1 MAIGLTIAGIAALTA
16 LLAGGNAALNQNYYN
31 NWGGTDQL
39 QKDWIKNYRAEN
51 PDDEFLNSLT
61 DSELLGMLQQYEYKP
76 TFCDSMG
83 AYFDPSKRESEY
95 LVRGDEFIEDLNR
108 LRELEYDRPEQLNR
122 EEIFA
127 KAGADIASDD
137 ARARQSA
144 QQEIQNLQQTYG
156 TARQDILGQQQEQYK
171 GILGQVGSEMD
182 KSRQTALEAGASA
195 GLRLAGNVNVLL
207 SAQNKQRATSL
218 DTANNLTQML
228 LNQQNQAMGVRRDV
242 NQLDATRAQRTTQN
256 QQQQYGAEQ
265 SIYNNEL
272 DNWNDRWNES
282 TRNVDPGLRDAYSSW
297 QNRGN

>member
-16 LLAGGNAALNQNYYN
+16 LLAGGNAALTQNYYN

-61 DSELLGMLQQYEYKP
+61 DSELLGMLQQYEYEP
-76 TFCDSMG
+76 TFWDTMG
-83 AYFDPSKRESEY
+83 AYFDPSKREAEY

-228 LNQQNQAMGVRRDV
+228 LNLQNQAMGVRRDV

-272 DNWNDRWNES
+272 NNWNDRWNES

>member
-16 LLAGGNAALNQNYYN
+16 LLAGGNAALTQNYYN

-61 DSELLGMLQQYEYKP
+61 DSELLGMLQQYEYEP
-76 TFCDSMG
+76 TFWDTMG
-83 AYFDPSKRESEY
+83 AYFDPSKREAEY

-272 DNWNDRWNES
+272 NNWNDRWNES